1 MRTLLLTLLLSV
13 PASGGLFSY
22 GLEIGTPLTDVTQT
36 TTLAGINYLRN
47 STLFTIGP
55 SLQVNLPAGY
65 TVEVEALYRPVAYQ
79 IATTASLPYNSVVS
93 TGNVSASQ
101 FRFPVLVQKHF
112 GKLPILKP
120 YGEAGLSFDHL
131 ANLSQAVKL
140 LTSQPGAIVQ
150 TTHAGLVL
158 GFGVDVKVPFVKIS
172 PEIRYTRQFSSDF
185 QGISELNQA
194 EVLIGIRF

>member
-1 MRTLLLTLLLSV
+1 MSV

-79 IATTASLPYNSVVS
+79 IATAAVPYNAAVA
-93 TGNVSASQ
+93 TNVSASQ

-112 GKLPILKP
+112 SKFPILKP
-120 YGEAGLSFDHL
+120 YGETGLSFDHL

-140 LTSQPGAIVQ
+140 LSTQPGAIVQ

-185 QGISELNQA
+185 QGIAELNQA
-194 EVLIGIRF
+194 EVLVGIRF

>member
-1 MRTLLLTLLLSV
+1 MFTV
-13 PASGGLFSY
+13 PAGAEVFSY
-22 GLEIGTPLTDVTQT
+22 GLLIGTPLTDVTQT

-55 SLQVNLPAGY
+55 TLQVNLPAGLR
-65 TVEVEALYRPVAYQ
+65 VEVDALYRPVAYK
-79 IATTASLPYNSVVS
+79 IATAD
-93 TGNVSASQ
+93 VSASQ

-112 GKLPILKP
+112 GNIPLVKP

-131 ANLSQAVKL
+131 ANLQQAIKLLPSQA
-140 LTSQPGAIVQ
+140 GAIVQ

-158 GFGVDVKVPFVKIS
+158 GFGLDVKVPFVRVS

-194 EVLIGIRF
+194 EVLVGIRF